1 MQPNSE
7 NELSLFNLKDFLC
20 FEVERVPSPR
30 ESFCDQLFMFLIG
43 TYIFVCFYHV
53 TYALHVT

>member
-20 FEVERVPSPR
+20 FEVERVR
-30 ESFCDQLFMFLIG
+30 VQEKV
-43 TYIFVCFYHV
+43 FVINFSCF
-53 TYALHVT
+53 